1 MPSFDISSKVNDV
14 ELRNGVDIA
23 MREIDHR
30 YDFKD
35 SKTTIELVK
44 EKEAQSIVVDSS
56 DDYKL
61 GSAVDVLREK
71 LAKRG
76 VDMAFL
82 DTQDATTSPSG
93 RARQV
98 IKIKSGINKELGATI
113 IRTVKDAKLK
123 VQVSIQGD
131 ELRVTGKKKDDLQE
145 AMAVIKASGL
155 TQPVTYGNFRD

>member
-76 VDMAFL
+76 VEMAFL
-82 DTQDATTSPSG
+82 DAQEPSTSPSG

-98 IKIKSGINKELGATI
+98 IKVKAGIGKELGATI
-113 IRTVKDAKLK
+113 IKTVKDSKMK

-131 ELRVTGKKKDDLQE
+131 ELRVTGKKKDDLQD
-145 AMAVIKASGL
+145 AMALIKASGL
-155 TQPVTYGNFRD
+155 TQPVSFGNFRD